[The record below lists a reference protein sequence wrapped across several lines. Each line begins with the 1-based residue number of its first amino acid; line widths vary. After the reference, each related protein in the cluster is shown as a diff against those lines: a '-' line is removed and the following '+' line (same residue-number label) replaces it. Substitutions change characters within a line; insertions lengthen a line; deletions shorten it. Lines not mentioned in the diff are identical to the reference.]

1 MINPFPVLVGFVVV
15 LFGYIAVKTGV
26 PFSTLVDSA
35 QTAVVC
41 VIGAAALWWFS
52 QFKFTAI
59 VGAITV
65 YWSIEGQKLLI
76 AKANADSYLSKIPYA
91 HSSQLNIPWYATTTV
106 DWLLIAVLVILT
118 MVAFRK
124 EH

>member
-1 MINPFPVLVGFVVV
+1 MINPFPVLVVLVAV

-41 VIGAAALWWFS
+41 VIGAAALLWFS

-76 AKANADSYLSKIPYA
+76 AKANADDYLGKIPYS

-124 EH
+124 EQ